1 MLLLLFF
8 ASATQVKIVVSFPH
22 EFACYLF
29 HFEVLGNS
37 VILLH
42 FFAPL

>member
-1 MLLLLFF
+1 MLLLFFF

-42 FFAPL
+42 FFTPL